1 MTALSLVA
9 GGVALAALIVIPGL
23 GFAQR
28 LAGRNEHTRTA
39 WLLDAAWIGLAINW
53 LNVAVVRELG
63 VSPGGQLGFLVGL
76 AIAWAMV
83 GGWLGRG
90 GPRFGAAPPR
100 ERLGVCLVLVAVT
113 SLGLWKAADI
123 ARPLH
128 GHWYLHGADA
138 AQFEGS
144 APEPMNG
151 ELRRIEGSDA
161 GAFSIRLTGSEVTLT
176 ATDSATGQIALAMQG
191 PVGSAL
197 RVGSNEV
204 RVQRSVEER
213 PDEGPVRRYLEFG
226 VAAQLVDVNL
236 QAGDSLVVEAEGD
249 TLFVLPGSE
258 SVWAAHASGDLRFVH
273 YYQLLNQV
281 ENQVWAQEML
291 QDRWATL
298 NQPPGWS
305 PQLTLATLMIVDDM
319 PAASVLFLLVLVLVG
334 ASAVRLAVVVAP
346 GAPRLAFAV
355 PAAFVVAHGLL
366 MIEPGSTNFP
376 DSLYA
381 AAVLAVATA
390 IAERRVGWI
399 AGLAIAA
406 GLSRWPGVIV
416 ASGFLMVHG
425 LLFGSFQWN
434 ALKRVWQWV
443 AIGAVITAVGALAG
457 VLQDVLFV
465 LYFETFP
472 EHWHGEYAA
481 TRLIPRVPGFYALW
495 SVYTGG
501 GLLLAAAVA
510 GWTHPS
516 PARSAARWLLGSAGL
531 YSVLLATIDHH
542 PTHYFLPL
550 VAVTGVAV
558 VAASDALAKRWMRVA
573 LPAAVLVGVCVFL
586 NGGDVGLQP
595 IEDMVEA
602 IDATLNP

>member
-1 MTALSLVA
+1 MTGLSLVM
-9 GGVALAALIVIPGL
+9 GGVALAALIVVPGL

-28 LAGRNEHTRTA
+28 LAGRAAHARTA
-39 WLLDAAWIGLAINW
+39 WLLEAAWVGLAINW
-53 LNVAVVRELG
+53 FNVALVRELNIA
-63 VSPGGQLGFLVGL
+63 PGGHMAALVGL
-76 AIAWAMV
+76 AVAWSLIGA
-83 GGWLGRG
+83 WLGRD
-90 GPRFGAAPPR
+90 GPRFETAHPR
-100 ERLGVCLVLVAVT
+100 ERLGVGLVLFAVV
-113 SLGLWKAADI
+113 LVGVWKAPDI

-128 GHWYLHGADA
+128 GHWYLDGADA

-144 APEPMNG
+144 APVPLGG
-151 ELRRIEGSDA
+151 ELRRIEGSDS
-161 GAFSIRLTGSEVTLT
+161 GAFSIRLTGPELTLT
-176 ATDSATGQIALAMQG
+176 ASDSATGQIAIAMQG

-197 RVGSNEV
+197 RVGSKEV
-204 RVQRSVEER
+204 LVQRSVEER

-226 VAAQLVDVNL
+226 VAAQLVDVDM
-236 QAGDSLVVEAEGD
+236 QAGDSLVVKAEGD
-249 TLFVLPGSE
+249 TLFVLPGAE

-281 ENQVWAQEML
+281 ENQVWAQEMV

-305 PQLTLATLMIVDDM
+305 PQLTLATLLIVDDM
-319 PAASVLFLLVLVLVG
+319 PAGGVLFLLVLVLVG
-334 ASAVRLAVVVAP
+334 VSAVRLAVVVAP
-346 GAPRLAFAV
+346 GAPRVAFAV
-355 PAAFVVAHGLL
+355 PAAFVAVHGLL

-381 AAVLAVATA
+381 AAVLAAATA
-390 IAERRVGWI
+390 IAERRMGWI
-399 AGLAIAA
+399 AGLTIAA

-425 LLFGSFQWN
+425 LVFGAVQWT

-443 AIGAVITAVGALAG
+443 AIGAALTAVGALTG

-495 SVYTGG
+495 TVYTGG
-501 GLLLAAAVA
+501 GLLLAAAAA
-510 GWTHPS
+510 GWS
-516 PARSAARWLLGSAGL
+516 NASSARSAARWLLGSVGL

-558 VAASDALAKRWMRVA
+558 VAASDALEKRWLRLG
-573 LPAAVLVGVCVFL
+573 LPAAVLLGVCVFL